1 MAIED
6 ATSVIQHRKED
17 IYTKVNQ
24 AMTTVTNQT
33 GQDTPRAYGLTNFA
47 GMNQRDLALFDGAV
61 DTYRGDIQEIIN
73 KMENQMDAIRQAFR
87 GNNLVARVSVFI
99 TAIKDLLNAYVVTIE
114 QEKLLVEDANQNWEA
129 AQRKIAENA
138 TTDAEAIRTAAQG
151 VTLS

>member
-1 MAIED
+1 MAIVD

-24 AMTTVTNQT
+24 AMTTVTSQT

-73 KMENQMDAIRQAFR
+73 KMENQMDRERYQDEGTEGRNGQPHQQPHPEIPENQGDCGTQGCGRQ
-87 GNNLVARVSVFI
+87 
-99 TAIKDLLNAYVVTIE
+99 
-114 QEKLLVEDANQNWEA
+114 
-129 AQRKIAENA
+129 
-138 TTDAEAIRTAAQG
+138 
-151 VTLS
+151 

>member
-24 AMTTVTNQT
+24 AMTTVTSQT
-33 GQDTPRAYGLTNFA
+33 GQDTPRAYGASFA
-47 GMNQRDLALFDGAV
+47 GMNQRDLALFEGAV
-61 DTYRGDIQEIIN
+61 NTYRGEVQDIIN
-73 KMENQMDAIRQAFR
+73 KLQSQMDAIRQAFR
-87 GNNLVARVSVFI
+87 GNNLVARVNVFI
-99 TAIKDLLNAYVVTIE
+99 SSIKDLLNAYVATID
-114 QEKLLVEDANQNWEA
+114 QEKLLVQEANQNWEA

>member
-24 AMTTVTNQT
+24 AMTTVTSQT
-33 GQDTPRAYGLTNFA
+33 GQDTPRAYGF
-47 GMNQRDLALFDGAV
+47 

-99 TAIKDLLNAYVVTIE
+99 TAIKDLLNAYVATIE
-114 QEKLLVEDANQNWEA
+114 QEKILVEDANQNWEA